1 MKVVKVGRKP
11 RGGSRWGIVLVVLL
25 LILGLFAALTTFIT
39 DWMWFREMG
48 YVSVFFK
55 KLITQLQIGIPLFI
69 AVSLLI
75 DLYLRHLKKRYFEKI
90 ESHEETDLK
99 RLTRITR
106 IIAVIFGAVIS
117 LYAVEKLWFN
127 LLQFLNSTKVETK
140 DPIFHLDISFYLF
153 RLTFLKD
160 LNGLLISVILIF
172 ILMTLL
178 YYGVLIKLHSPDVF
192 ERDYTAVPP
201 GQESTGPEGAF
212 WETPLGQASQEVRER
227 FGKKRGRRFDRDN
240 VIGLGSIA
248 SAQLI
253 TLGVIFYLM
262 LALEF
267 FFRQFDLLHDHTGAV
282 YGAGFVDVNVRLW
295 LYRLLVLICL
305 AGAFTVVHHIHK
317 REFKKLVRVP
327 VVLMAVG
334 LAGSLVAVGVQ
345 NLIVSPDELNKESAY
360 LSRNIKYTQFA
371 YDLDHVRV
379 DRFPANENLTSA
391 DISKNEQTFTNVRI
405 NDYDPVKTFYNQ
417 TQSIRQYYTFN
428 DVDVDRYQI
437 NGKLTQTYLSP
448 REIDE
453 SKISGTW
460 LNHHLK
466 YTHGY
471 GVTLSQVNA
480 VTASGQPDVLVKN
493 IPPESSTK
501 SIQISR
507 PEIYFGEMTND
518 YTLVDTKE
526 DEFDYP
532 DGSRNRYTKY
542 TGKAG
547 IRLNPFARI
556 MFALREH
563 SLKLLVS
570 TNLNSQSRIMI
581 NRNIEKRVKT
591 IMPYLKYDDDPYAVT
606 VNGRIYWI
614 VDAYATSSLYPY
626 SEPYSDEVGTSNY
639 IRNSVKVVVD
649 AYNGDVNYYIVD
661 QDEPIARTYQKIYP
675 KLFKDFDQMPKEL
688 RSHIRYP
695 NDMFTIQARIY
706 SKYHMNNVKVFY
718 QDEDRWDIANEIYG
732 TKQTAMTPNYF
743 IVKLP
748 GEKKAE
754 FINSVPFTPKSKQNM
769 TALLIARNDG
779 DHYGKLVLYQF
790 PKSKTVYGPMQV
802 EAQID
807 QNTKISQDFSLW
819 SSSGS
824 QYSRGNLFV
833 IPVEDSLLYVEPV
846 YLEASNSAI
855 PEVKR
860 VIVVYGDRIA
870 YESTLGDALESL
882 FGSTGGTTTEENAK
896 DDGKE
901 SRSGETKT
909 TMDYIRDA
917 QKAYNAA
924 QDALKDG
931 NWSEYGK
938 QMDALEEA
946 LNSVK
951 K

>member
-1 MKVVKVGRKP
+1 
-11 RGGSRWGIVLVVLL
+11 
-25 LILGLFAALTTFIT
+25 
-39 DWMWFREMG
+39 
-48 YVSVFFK
+48 
-55 KLITQLQIGIPLFI
+55 
-69 AVSLLI
+69 
-75 DLYLRHLKKRYFEKI
+75 
-90 ESHEETDLK
+90 
-99 RLTRITR
+99 
-106 IIAVIFGAVIS
+106 
-117 LYAVEKLWFN
+117 
-127 LLQFLNSTKVETK
+127 
-140 DPIFHLDISFYLF
+140 
-153 RLTFLKD
+153 
-160 LNGLLISVILIF
+160 
-172 ILMTLL
+172 
-178 YYGVLIKLHSPDVF
+178 
-192 ERDYTAVPP
+192 
-201 GQESTGPEGAF
+201 
-212 WETPLGQASQEVRER
+212 
-227 FGKKRGRRFDRDN
+227 
-240 VIGLGSIA
+240 
-248 SAQLI
+248 
-253 TLGVIFYLM
+253 
-262 LALEF
+262 
-267 FFRQFDLLHDHTGAV
+267 
-282 YGAGFVDVNVRLW
+282 
-295 LYRLLVLICL
+295 
-305 AGAFTVVHHIHK
+305 
-317 REFKKLVRVP
+317 
-327 VVLMAVG
+327 
-334 LAGSLVAVGVQ
+334 
-345 NLIVSPDELNKESAY
+345 
-360 LSRNIKYTQFA
+360 
-371 YDLDHVRV
+371 
-379 DRFPANENLTSA
+379 
-391 DISKNEQTFTNVRI
+391 
-405 NDYDPVKTFYNQ
+405 
-417 TQSIRQYYTFN
+417 
-428 DVDVDRYQI
+428 
-437 NGKLTQTYLSP
+437 
-448 REIDE
+448 
-453 SKISGTW
+453 
-460 LNHHLK
+460 
-466 YTHGY
+466 
-471 GVTLSQVNA
+471 
-480 VTASGQPDVLVKN
+480 
-493 IPPESSTK
+493 
-501 SIQISR
+501 
-507 PEIYFGEMTND
+507 MTND

>member
-127 LLQFLNSTKVETK
+127 LLQFMNSTKVETK

-267 FFRQFDLLHDHTGAV
+267 FFRQFLLHDHTGAV

-371 YDLDHVRV
+371 YDLDHVKV